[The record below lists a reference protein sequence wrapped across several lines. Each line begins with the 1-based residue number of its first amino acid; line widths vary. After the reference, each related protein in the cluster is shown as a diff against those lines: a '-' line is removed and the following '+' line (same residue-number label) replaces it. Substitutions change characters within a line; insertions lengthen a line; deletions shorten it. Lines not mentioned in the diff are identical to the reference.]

1 MFDLLLGCAIIVN
14 TLDNKNVKLTIPK
27 GTNPGQRFSIPQY
40 GIPDINTRRKGN
52 IYVIIDVQ
60 TPKVSDESLLN
71 KIQQLRDEIK

>member
-1 MFDLLLGCAIIVN
+1 LFDLLLGCVIIVN